1 MDWKK
6 LFNPVILERGFDY
19 HRNKKAEIL
28 NLSADE
34 VNAVVSG
41 SDDYEVNIYFSDG

>member
-6 LFNPVILERGFDY
+6 LFNHIIHERGYDY
-19 HRNKKAEIL
+19 YRNGNAEIL

-41 SDDYEVNIYFSDG
+41 SDDYEVNILLL